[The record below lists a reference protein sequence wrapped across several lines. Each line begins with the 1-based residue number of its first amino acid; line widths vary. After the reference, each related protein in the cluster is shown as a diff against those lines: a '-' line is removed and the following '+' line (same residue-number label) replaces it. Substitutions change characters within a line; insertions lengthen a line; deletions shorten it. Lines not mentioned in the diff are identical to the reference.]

1 MGSSETKKKT
11 AWGLEREEGGGGSS
25 LSSSVTAAVA
35 FYF

>member
-1 MGSSETKKKT
+1 MGSGDTKKKT

-25 LSSSVTAAVA
+25 LSSGVTAVAA